1 MAFERGGLTFTG
13 AQGGRDLEILTEEAC
28 AFVAALIDAF
38 SEDRRR
44 LLAARAEFQARID
57 AGALPDFRPETAAIR
72 AGEWRVAPLPPALLD
87 RRVEITGP
95 TDRKMIINALNA
107 DVKVFMAD
115 FEDALSPT
123 WRNVIDGQ
131 INLFDA
137 ARRTIRFEDGA
148 SGKVYALATKPA
160 TLIARVRGLH
170 LEEKHVLR
178 RGAPTPGCLVDFGF
192 YLFHNHR
199 ALTDH
204 GGGPFFYLPKLEH
217 YEEARWW
224 NAAFV
229 TAQSA
234 LGLPQGSIKATVLIE
249 TLPAAFEM
257 DEILFELKDHVA
269 ALNCGRWDYIF
280 SYIKTL
286 RRHRDRLL
294 PDRHAV
300 TMDKPFLD
308 AYSRLLIKTC
318 HRRGALAMGGM
329 SAFLPAKTPELD
341 AANRAK
347 VRADKTREATN
358 GHDGSWIAHPA
369 LAGVVNE
376 IYSAAFAPGKTN
388 QLDVARRNDAPIEA
402 RDLLA
407 APDGLFTE
415 QGFRANIRVALQY
428 IEAWL
433 GGLGAVAI
441 YGLMEDAATAEISR
455 ASIWQWIQNGVRLD
469 TGAVASAELFRV
481 ALAEESAVVRA
492 EVGDARWTVGRFEE
506 AADLLEK
513 LCLKPDFAEFLTLSA
528 YARLE

>member
-1 MAFERGGLTFTG
+1 
-13 AQGGRDLEILTEEAC
+13 
-28 AFVAALIDAF
+28 
-38 SEDRRR
+38 
-44 LLAARAEFQARID
+44 
-57 AGALPDFRPETAAIR
+57 
-72 AGEWRVAPLPPALLD
+72 
-87 RRVEITGP
+87 
-95 TDRKMIINALNA
+95 
-107 DVKVFMAD
+107 
-115 FEDALSPT
+115 
-123 WRNVIDGQ
+123 
-131 INLFDA
+131 
-137 ARRTIRFEDGA
+137 
-148 SGKVYALATKPA
+148 
-160 TLIARVRGLH
+160 
-170 LEEKHVLR
+170 
-178 RGAPTPGCLVDFGF
+178 
-192 YLFHNHR
+192 
-199 ALTDH
+199 
-204 GGGPFFYLPKLEH
+204 
-217 YEEARWW
+217 
-224 NAAFV
+224 
-229 TAQSA
+229 
-234 LGLPQGSIKATVLIE
+234 
-249 TLPAAFEM
+249 
-257 DEILFELKDHVA
+257 
-269 ALNCGRWDYIF
+269 
-280 SYIKTL
+280 
-286 RRHRDRLL
+286 
-294 PDRHAV
+294 
-300 TMDKPFLD
+300 
-308 AYSRLLIKTC
+308 
-318 HRRGALAMGGM
+318 
-329 SAFLPAKTPELD
+329 
-341 AANRAK
+341 

-492 EVGDARWTVGRFEE
+492 EVGDARWTVGRFDE